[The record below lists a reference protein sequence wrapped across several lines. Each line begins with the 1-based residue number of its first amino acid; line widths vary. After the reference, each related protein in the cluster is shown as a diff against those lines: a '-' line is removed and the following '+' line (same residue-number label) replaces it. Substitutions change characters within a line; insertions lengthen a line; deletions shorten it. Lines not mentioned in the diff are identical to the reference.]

1 MTTSLLELILKQKL
15 YFQALLIPEE
25 IKYLAR
31 MVRDIK
37 FDYHTYFKGTGKKFV
52 MNYYNF

>member
-52 MNYYNF
+52 MNYYNC